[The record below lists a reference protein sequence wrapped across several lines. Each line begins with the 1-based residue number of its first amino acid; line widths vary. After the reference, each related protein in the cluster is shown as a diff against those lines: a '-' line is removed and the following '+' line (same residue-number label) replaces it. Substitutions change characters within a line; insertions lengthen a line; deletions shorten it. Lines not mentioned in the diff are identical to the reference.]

1 MDALALQILAIDAQ
15 GTEHWEWAVLDSDTS
30 VKIEMQSPL
39 FGNGSTFSYPFT
51 IPVEPNRHII
61 GNADQMHGARLHD
74 ILHMR
79 PARLWLCGIPF
90 RRGIIR
96 LDEEVEVTPGGEIEI
111 ELTSERGEW
120 DEMIDGMKARDVSVR
135 DDICIG
141 MALWREREG
150 YYNVKLK
157 DVRVQLSSYVLR
169 VPKPENEYGYSDG
182 YYEYPISGGLKQDI
196 NVGSVV
202 LPSNS
207 GIQRWPKYVLPKGTF
222 RPYPPFAQGATVNAC
237 NVSEPFTPA
246 EPELHPYCNVRICYQ
261 KHKLQKQSDSWE
273 ETTERGYDVSDAER
287 PNSAPNFYVLYW
299 LYRLFKDK
307 KIAVMENALEDIED
321 ARRLFFV
328 NTSCAYR
335 EPDDLKHNP
344 GQYGMYEFPL
354 PTGTLTEGQNPDALS
369 RGKGVSSVSQK
380 DSYGLNL
387 SLVGSGTTDNVT
399 VTGLNGRDA
408 ADKTEGH
415 CAIESTWNPS
425 GLAFLSTVIGHK
437 AFATSENYP
446 DADVKDVLET
456 IEAMFGVRFLFDD
469 AFTQVRIVLLRD
481 VLRNAPTEEL
491 KAQVLSV
498 EKKESNTKGFRLTYG
513 GGEDDTTYH
522 YDDYSRLRSDL
533 PYSRLINNITA
544 LDKTCYY
551 TPNNGNAYRIKVDND
566 AKNFSELN
574 ASLFEVGQFADAED
588 GDCTGD
594 DETIE
599 TVTIKAKPAIMSDV
613 NFENERAGID
623 TEQRFAL
630 FVDADMKT
638 RWPYAIKDGEVSVEG
653 ADESLVQ
660 AADQT
665 DVSVN
670 GQKVKQWGL
679 MALTGDGYFKK
690 TNVEA
695 TLAFTYDDGTDYA
708 GNVIVSI
715 PVTFDLEGVINE
727 GYNLYPFDNYD
738 PTDEGGSPIEQV
750 EWGLT
755 LGVMRGGGGDAGIV
769 YYDHNY
775 DGEGN
780 SRWAISAGSKYASHP
795 DVCDSYG
802 NPWDYNGRVE
812 ISSRSQAAV
821 WITNNF
827 PATAQTIMMVRYPV
841 SIRDLYLQAWRTKMN
856 FGGLSCQADRTLSGT
871 ASGDQ
876 NSELTLFRGTFQG
889 HTIVFTPVVWY
900 ATRIPIEHPIISTV
914 DFITYLQRIWDDNP
928 ATVIAND
935 QAAGHY
941 ILAIDPTDADY
952 SNLLR
957 VRNRYFGL
965 SDGTIYIDNGLGG
978 LDGRFSLKP
987 RMEKPGLD
995 ITDPLNARRGLA
1007 DVFYPEYSH
1016 FVRNR
1021 RIAELE
1027 LDVELAELLWIDFT
1041 KRYHILD
1048 LTGFL
1053 YNVCIDVNM
1062 EGIEKVTSKMYYI

>member
-15 GTEHWEWAVLDSDTS
+15 GTEHWEWAVLDSDTNI
-30 VKIEMQSPL
+30 KIEMQSPL

-96 LDEEVEVTPGGEIEI
+96 LDEEVEVTPGGELEI

-135 DDICIG
+135 SDLCIG
-141 MALWREREG
+141 MALWRERAAF
-150 YYNVKLK
+150 YNIALSGAGAVLNARHMMVNGSNCYVRQYGGDIET
-157 DVRVQLSSYVLR
+157 DVIL
-169 VPKPENEYGYSDG
+169 PED
-182 YYEYPISGGLKQDI
+182 
-196 NVGSVV
+196 
-202 LPSNS
+202 S

-222 RPYPPFAQGATVNAC
+222 LPKPPFAQGATVDTC
-237 NVSEPFTPA
+237 NTSEPFAPA
-246 EPELHPYCNVRICYQ
+246 TPELHPYCNVRICYQ
-261 KHKLQKQSDSWE
+261 KHKLQRRNDSWE

-307 KIAVMENALEDIED
+307 NIAILENALDDIED
-321 ARRLFFV
+321 AKRLFFV
-328 NTSCAYR
+328 NTNCAYR
-335 EPDDLKHNP
+335 EPEDLKHNP
-344 GQYGMYEFPL
+344 GSYGMYEFPL
-354 PTGTLTEGQNPDALS
+354 PTGTMTVGQGYDDVS
-369 RGKGVSSVSQK
+369 KGVGISSVSQK

-387 SLVGSGTTDNVT
+387 VLVSSDSYDGIT
-399 VTGLNGRDA
+399 VTDIVGRQ
-408 ADKTEGH
+408 ADDETEGH
-415 CAIESTWNPS
+415 AKISVKGWNTAGGSFP
-425 GLAFLSTVIGHK
+425 STVIGHK

-513 GGEDDTTYH
+513 GSEEDTTYH
-522 YDDYSRLRSDL
+522 YDDYSKLRTDV

-551 TPNNGNAYRIKVDND
+551 TPNNGNAYRIKVDGD
-566 AKNFSELN
+566 AKNFADLR

-588 GDCTGD
+588 GDCTGK

-599 TVTIKAKPAIMSDV
+599 TVTIKARPAIMNDV

-653 ADESLVQ
+653 ADESLMQ
-660 AADQT
+660 AAGQT

-679 MALTGDGYFKK
+679 MALTGDGYFKR
-690 TNVEA
+690 TNVSGTFHFVAEPM
-695 TLAFTYDDGTDYA
+695 YDQE
-708 GNVIVSI
+708 VS
-715 PVTFDLEGVINE
+715 PVYFSLGVVFDLEGVINE

-738 PTDEGGSPIEQV
+738 PTDEGVSPIEQV

-755 LGVMRGGGGDAGIV
+755 LGVMRGGGGDAGVV

-795 DVCDSYG
+795 DVCDAYG

-812 ISSRSQAAV
+812 ISSRSQASS
-821 WITNNF
+821 WLTDSF
-827 PATAQTIMMVRYPV
+827 PATAATIMMVRYPV

-914 DFITYLQRIWDDNP
+914 DFITYLQRIWDENP

-965 SDGTIYIDNGLGG
+965 SDGTIYVDNGLGG

-1027 LDVELAELLWIDFT
+1027 LDVELAELLRIDLT

-1062 EGIEKVTSKMYYI
+1062 KGIEKVTSKMYYI